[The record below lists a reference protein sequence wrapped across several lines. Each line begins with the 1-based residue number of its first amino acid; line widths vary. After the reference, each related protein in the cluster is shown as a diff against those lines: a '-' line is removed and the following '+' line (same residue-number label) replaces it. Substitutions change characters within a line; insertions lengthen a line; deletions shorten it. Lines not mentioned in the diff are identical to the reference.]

1 MRLGKEEAVG
11 YVEDTIYDGDRVDE
25 TETASLT
32 TEETTTSQPRQRPL
46 TEPAEP
52 ALPVG

>member
-11 YVEDTIYDGDRVDE
+11 YVEDTADE
-25 TETASLT
+25 TETASYT
-32 TEETTTSQPRQRPL
+32 TEEITTSQPRQRPL
-46 TEPAEP
+46 TETAEP

>member
-11 YVEDTIYDGDRVDE
+11 YVEDTADE

-32 TEETTTSQPRQRPL
+32 TEEITISQPRQPL
-46 TEPAEP
+46 TET

>member
-11 YVEDTIYDGDRVDE
+11 YVEDTADDIQSD
-25 TETASLT
+25 ALAA
-32 TEETTTSQPRQRPL
+32 EENKTGQPQPLPL
-46 TEPAEP
+46 TQVPEP